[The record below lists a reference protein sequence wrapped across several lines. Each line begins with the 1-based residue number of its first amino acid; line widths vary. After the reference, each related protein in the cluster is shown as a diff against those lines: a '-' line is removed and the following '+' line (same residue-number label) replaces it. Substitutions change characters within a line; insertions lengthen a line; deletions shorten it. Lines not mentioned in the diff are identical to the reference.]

1 MMSRTDS
8 QTATRYAFGVANGML
23 LAAASIAWAGIVI
36 HMLMQLDLAVGGLG
50 RSRNLVATGA
60 ILLGICS
67 GVANIGYSA
76 RTGSLHRQWLL
87 IALQIIS
94 GLVALYLSQLIT
106 PAMMLIVSMAQVPAR
121 SGAAAIAAVFAAS
134 NILLIG
140 VLLTMSSTATDAFV
154 VWFLFVGFQLFA
166 LTVAVAQQRER
177 LARESLAAVN
187 RQLVATRSLVATSA
201 RAEERL
207 RVSRELHDIAGHTL
221 TAIKLRLEAH
231 SRKAPDELKSDVL
244 ATRDLAQELLD
255 DIRAVV
261 SHLRQYDPVRFQD
274 AIRSM
279 SDRFPDAIIHV
290 SIDDEHRLNRPDQV
304 HTILRCIQEAVT
316 NAIHH
321 GKARNIWIT
330 YSQSDTA
337 ATLLVRDDGA
347 GGLDYEPGNG
357 LRGIKERL
365 ASLGG
370 RLEVR
375 PSTSDGWTLEMRFT
389 AQPAPLGEVAT

>member
-1 MMSRTDS
+1 MMSRADS
-8 QTATRYAFGVANGML
+8 HTATRYAFGVANGML
-23 LAAASIAWAGIVI
+23 LAAAAIAWAGIVI
-36 HMLMQLDLAVGGLG
+36 HMLMQLDLTVGGLG
-50 RSRNLVATGA
+50 RSRNLAAAGA

-67 GVANIGYSA
+67 GVANIGYYA
-76 RTGSLHRQWLL
+76 RTESLHRQWLL
-87 IALQIIS
+87 IALQIVS

-121 SGAAAIAAVFAAS
+121 SGAAAISAVFAAT

-140 VLLTMSSTATDAFV
+140 VLLTMPSTATDAFV

-187 RQLVATRSLVATSA
+187 SELVATRSLVATSA

-207 RVSRELHDIAGHTL
+207 RVSRELHDLAGHTL

-231 SRKAPDELKSDVL
+231 SRKAPDELRSDVL
-244 ATRDLAQELLD
+244 ATRDMAQELLD
-255 DIRAVV
+255 DVRAVV
-261 SHLRQYDPVRFQD
+261 SHLRQYDPVLFQD
-274 AIRSM
+274 AIRGM
-279 SDRFPDAIIHV
+279 SDRFPDASIHL
-290 SIDDEHRLNRPDQV
+290 SIDDEHRPHRPDEV
-304 HTILRCIQEAVT
+304 HTMLRCIQEAVT

-330 YSQSDTA
+330 YSQSDA
-337 ATLLVRDDGA
+337 AAKLLVRDDGV

-357 LRGIKERL
+357 LRGIRERL

-370 RLEVR
+370 QLEVR
-375 PSTSDGWTLEMRFT
+375 PSTSDGWTLEMRFPGR
-389 AQPAPLGEVAT
+389 PAPLGEVAT